1 MPEGTAAFDAKP
13 TSRNVRSGGGT
24 RAPDGFGLLSVEV
37 DCSAAIGSHS
47 GLDALRPTRGL
58 VKALIAA
65 PVAVVVVVIVLLF
78 VVWLD
83 HWRSTELLPPTGPY
97 PVGRTNLIW
106 SDQERDTRAPG
117 PDEQRKVVAWIWYPA
132 TRPSDTSAYAEY
144 LPATLRQAL
153 REHSGL
159 FQRDL
164 SRVQGH
170 SFQDADV
177 SAGQRTYP
185 VVLLRGGHTALVAAY
200 TTLAEDLASHGYVV
214 AGLDAPYRTFVVV
227 LPGRGAIERTVDNNV
242 ERVSG
247 QAAVDRATELVGA
260 WSADMR
266 FAVDQLERLNA
277 SDAAGRFSGRLDLS
291 RLGAFGH
298 SLGGAEALQ
307 FCHDD
312 PRCKAGVDIDGAP
325 FNSVVDEGLSQPFLF
340 LMSDHAGEVDPEERW
355 IRANFTALF
364 NRLAPEHTER
374 LMIRGA
380 SHFGFADD
388 TKSPIAVGLVDLVAR
403 KIDPRRQLS
412 ISRECVR
419 TFFDIHLQGARK
431 NTLCNSQQYPEI
443 VANWMGVDQP

>member
-1 MPEGTAAFDAKP
+1 M
-13 TSRNVRSGGGT
+13 
-24 RAPDGFGLLSVEV
+24 
-37 DCSAAIGSHS
+37 AAIGSHGGFDS
-47 GLDALRPTRGL
+47 LRPIRVL
-58 VKALIAA
+58 VKALIATPIA
-65 PVAVVVVVIVLLF
+65 IAIVVVVFLF

-83 HWRSTELLPPTGPY
+83 HWRSTELLLPTGPY

-106 SDQERDTRAPG
+106 SDQERDTRAPR
-117 PDEQRKVVAWIWYPA
+117 PDERREIVAWIWYPA
-132 TRPSDTSAYAEY
+132 TTPSDKSAYGEY
-144 LPATLRQAL
+144 LPATWRQAL
-153 REHSGL
+153 GEHTSVLISGL

-177 SAGQRTYP
+177 SASQRTYP

-214 AGLDAPYRTFVVV
+214 VGLDAPYRTTVVV
-227 LPGRGAIERTVDNNV
+227 LPGRGAIERTDNNNV

-277 SDAAGRFSGRLDLS
+277 SDARSRFSGRLDLS

-298 SLGGAEALQ
+298 SLGGAETLQ

-312 PRCKAGVDIDGAP
+312 PRCKAGIDIDGAP
-325 FNSVVDEGLSQPFLF
+325 FNSVVHEGLSQPFLF
-340 LMSDHAGEVDPEERW
+340 LMSDHANEVDPEGRW
-355 IRANFTALF
+355 IRANFSALLS
-364 NRLAPEHTER
+364 RLAPEHTER
-374 LMIRGA
+374 MTIRGA

-388 TKSPIAVGLVDLVAR
+388 TKSPIAVGLIDLIAR
-403 KIDPRRQLS
+403 KIDPPRQLS

-419 TFFDIHLQGARK
+419 TFFDIHLQGAGK
-431 NTLCNSQQYPEI
+431 NTLCNSRQYPEI
-443 VANWMGVDQP
+443 VVNWIGVDQP